1 MQQAALKTA
10 PAGNPFEGSLDV
22 GCYGLNARVAMAL
35 AWVWA
40 WRPDA
45 GASEAKFLP
54 PSPPPQVFPKLR
66 EAGWQHRLPLL
77 FDGKQ
82 FAEKTKARHTR

>member
-1 MQQAALKTA
+1 MQQTA
-10 PAGNPFEGSLDV
+10 PAGKFEGSLDV

-54 PSPPPQVFPKLR
+54 PSPPPPVFSELR
-66 EAGWQHRLPLL
+66 EARLAASRSGVARWSPIFGFQHRPKRQ
-77 FDGKQ
+77 G
-82 FAEKTKARHTR
+82 